1 MVIQVHYYIKKAMN
15 NYISSLAGY
24 SFFSLLFLQIKDR
37 NNGNILIENEGHLI
51 HIDFGFLL
59 SNAPGK
65 GLKFINA
72 PFILSNDMEE
82 CLGGVKGKF
91 FESFRKLLYIGF
103 VAVNKHTQTFSIL
116 VEMMW
121 YGHGNNLDCFKKG

>member
-1 MVIQVHYYIKKAMN
+1 MN

-24 SFFSLLFLQIKDR
+24 SFFSLLFFQIKDR
-37 NNGNILIENEGHLI
+37 HNGNILIQNEGHLI

-59 SNAPGK
+59 SNASEK
-65 GLKFINA
+65 GLKFVNA
-72 PFILSNDMEE
+72 PFILSNHVVD

-91 FESFRKLLYIGF
+91 FESFRKLLYVRF
-103 VAVNKHTQTFSIL
+103 VAVNKPTQTISIL